1 MESISYT
8 NKELFTF
15 LVAEKQCALQKLE
28 CNRHCADCPYF
39 TEAAQTMYSQLIE
52 MIKARDPEL
61 YFVDELE
68 QIKSIMRRKTK

>member
-1 MESISYT
+1 MGNTSYT

-15 LVAEKQCALQKLE
+15 LVTEKQCALQKLE

-39 TEAAQTMYSQLIE
+39 TEAAQAMYGQLIE
-52 MIKARDPEL
+52 IIKARDPEL

-68 QIKSIMRRKTK
+68 QIKSIMRRKLK